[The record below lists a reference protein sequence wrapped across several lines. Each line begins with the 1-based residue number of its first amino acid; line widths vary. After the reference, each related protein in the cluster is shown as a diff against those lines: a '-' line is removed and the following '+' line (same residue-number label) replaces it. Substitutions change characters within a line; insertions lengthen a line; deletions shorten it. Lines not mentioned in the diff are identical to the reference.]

1 MSLVKLPVWIKPM
14 DHRDIIASL
23 TPEERSRL
31 TAKSDAAG
39 LAQLFAHWGAIAIIG
54 SLIAAKVPFWPLL
67 MLPQGILIVF
77 LFTLLHETVHR
88 TAFETQW
95 LNDAVARV
103 CSLALALPADWFRY
117 FHFAHHRFTQDPE
130 NDPELAFP
138 KPETLRQYL
147 VHVSG
152 IPLWWGHLKTLYA
165 NAAGGS
171 QESYVPPKGR
181 PKVSAEARAM
191 IVFYAVLIL
200 LAVYFQL
207 SVLLYVWIIPALLG
221 QPFLRLYLLAE
232 HGRCPFVANML
243 ENTRTTLTNWVV
255 RKLAWNMPF
264 HAEHHAYPGVPFHQL
279 PQFHALIERYLK
291 VVEPGYVSF
300 HEKYLETLS

>member
-1 MSLVKLPVWIKPM
+1 MNAIDRNDPI
-14 DHRDIIASL
+14 DHRDVIASL
-23 TPEERSRL
+23 TNEERGRL
-31 TAKSDAAG
+31 TGKSNGPG
-39 LAQLFAHWGAIAIIG
+39 LIQFSCHLGAIVILG
-54 SLIAAKVPFWPLL
+54 TLIAARVPFWPVL

-103 CSLALALPADWFRY
+103 CSLAIALPADWFRY
-117 FHFAHHRFTQDPE
+117 FHFAHHRFTQDPD

-138 KPETLRQYL
+138 KPETMRQYI

-152 IPLWWGHLKTLYA
+152 LPVWLGHFKTLWT
-165 NAAGGS
+165 NATGRCRD
-171 QESYVPPKGR
+171 SYVPPKGL
-181 PKVSAEARAM
+181 PKVRTEARAM
-191 IVFYAVLIL
+191 IAFYAVVL
-200 LAVYFQL
+200 LVCLYFRSTL
-207 SVLLYVWIIPALLG
+207 LLYVWILPAVLG

-243 ENTRTTLTNWVV
+243 ENTRTTFTNRFV

-279 PQFHALIERYLK
+279 PAFHVLIERHLK
-291 VVEPGYVSF
+291 VTEAGYVRF
-300 HEKYLETLS
+300 HEKYIDTLR

>member
-1 MSLVKLPVWIKPM
+1 M
-14 DHRDIIASL
+14 DHRDVIASL
-23 TPEERSRL
+23 TNEERGRL
-31 TAKSDAAG
+31 TGKSNGPG
-39 LAQLFAHWGAIAIIG
+39 LLQFSCHLGAIVILG
-54 SLIAAKVPFWPLL
+54 TLIAARVPYWPVL

-95 LNDAVARV
+95 LNDAVARF
-103 CSLALALPADWFRY
+103 CSLAIALPADWFRY
-117 FHFAHHRFTQDPE
+117 FHFAHHRYTQDPE

-138 KPETLRQYL
+138 KPETMRQYI

-152 IPLWWGHLKTLYA
+152 LPVWLGHFKTLWT
-165 NAAGGS
+165 NATGRCRD
-171 QESYVPPKGR
+171 SYVPPKGL
-181 PKVSAEARAM
+181 PKVRTEARAM
-191 IVFYAVLIL
+191 IAFYAVVF
-200 LAVYFQL
+200 LACLYFRSTL
-207 SVLLYVWIIPALLG
+207 LLYVWIVPAVLG

-243 ENTRTTLTNWVV
+243 ENTRTTFTNWFV

-279 PQFHALIERYLK
+279 PAFHVLIERHLK
-291 VVEPGYVSF
+291 VTEAGYVRF
-300 HEKYLETLS
+300 HEKYIGTLH

>member
-1 MSLVKLPVWIKPM
+1 M
-14 DHRDIIASL
+14 DHREAIASL
-23 TPEERSRL
+23 TQEERNRL
-31 TAKSDAAG
+31 TAKSDIRGLVQLAAH
-39 LAQLFAHWGAIAIIG
+39 FGAILILG
-54 SLIAAKVPFWPLL
+54 WLIAAKVPLWPIL

-88 TAFETQW
+88 TAFETQR
-95 LNDAVARV
+95 LNDVVARI
-103 CSLALALPADWFRY
+103 CSLAIALPADWFRY

-138 KPETLRQYL
+138 KPETWRQYL

-152 IPLWWGHLKTLYA
+152 IPLWRGHFQTLCT
-165 NAAGGS
+165 NAMGRCRA
-171 QESYVPPKGR
+171 SYVPPKGYG
-181 PKVSAEARAM
+181 KVRAEARAM
-191 IVFYAVLIL
+191 LVFYAVMLV
-200 LAVYFQL
+200 LAVYFRAT
-207 SVLLYVWIIPALLG
+207 VLLYVWILPVLLG

-243 ENTRTTLTNWVV
+243 ENTRTTLTNWAV

-279 PQFHALIERYLK
+279 PEFHALIERHLK
-291 VVEPGYVSF
+291 VIEPGYVSF
-300 HEKYLETLS
+300 HGKYTETLR

>member
-1 MSLVKLPVWIKPM
+1 MNTIDRNDPI
-14 DHRDIIASL
+14 DHRDVIASL
-23 TPEERSRL
+23 TNEERGRL
-31 TAKSDAAG
+31 TGKSNGPG
-39 LAQLFAHWGAIAIIG
+39 LLQFSCHLGAIVILG
-54 SLIAAKVPFWPLL
+54 TLIAARVPYWPVL

-95 LNDAVARV
+95 LNDAVARF
-103 CSLALALPADWFRY
+103 CSLAIALPADWFRY
-117 FHFAHHRFTQDPE
+117 FHFAHHRYTQDPE

-138 KPETLRQYL
+138 KPETMRQYI

-152 IPLWWGHLKTLYA
+152 LPVWLGHFKTLWT
-165 NAAGGS
+165 NATGRCRD
-171 QESYVPPKGR
+171 SYVPPKGL
-181 PKVSAEARAM
+181 PKVRTEARAM
-191 IVFYAVLIL
+191 IAFYAVVL
-200 LAVYFQL
+200 LVCLYFRSTL
-207 SVLLYVWIIPALLG
+207 LLYVWIVPAVLG

-243 ENTRTTLTNWVV
+243 ENTRTTFTNWFV

-279 PQFHALIERYLK
+279 PAFHVLIERHLK
-291 VVEPGYVSF
+291 VTEAGYVRF
-300 HEKYLETLS
+300 HEKYIGTLH

>member
-1 MSLVKLPVWIKPM
+1 MNATDRTEPV
-14 DHRDIIASL
+14 DHRDVIASL
-23 TPEERSRL
+23 TNEERSLL
-31 TAKSDAAG
+31 TGKSNAPG
-39 LAQLFAHWGAIAIIG
+39 LIQSAVHFGSIIVLG
-54 SLIAAKVPFWPLL
+54 VLIAAKVPFWPML

-95 LNDAVARV
+95 LNDAVARL
-103 CSLALALPADWFRY
+103 CSLAIALPADWFRY

-130 NDPELAFP
+130 SDPELASP
-138 KPETLRQYL
+138 KPETWRQYI

-152 IPLWWGHLKTLYA
+152 LPMWWGHFKTLYT
-165 NAAGGS
+165 NARGRCRD
-171 QESYVPPKGR
+171 SYVPPKGL
-181 PKVSAEARAM
+181 PKVRAEARAM
-191 IVFYAVLIL
+191 LAFYVVVLAL
-200 LAVYFQL
+200 GLGFKA
-207 SVLLYVWIIPALLG
+207 SVLPYVWIVPALLG
-221 QPFLRLYLLAE
+221 QPFPGLYLLAE

-243 ENTRTTLTNWVV
+243 ENTRTTLTNWLV

-279 PQFHALIERYLK
+279 PEFHRLIERHLK

-300 HEKYLETLS
+300 HEKYIETLR

>member
-1 MSLVKLPVWIKPM
+1 M

-23 TPEERSRL
+23 TPEERNRL

-39 LAQLFAHWGAIAIIG
+39 LFQLAAHWLAILIIG
-54 SLIAAKVPFWPLL
+54 SLIAAKVPFWQLL

-88 TAFETQW
+88 TAFETPW
-95 LNDAVARV
+95 LNDVVARI

-117 FHFAHHRFTQDPE
+117 FHFAHHRYTQDPD

-152 IPLWWGHLKTLYA
+152 IPLWWGHLKTIYA
-165 NAAGGS
+165 NALGDS
-171 QESYVPPKGR
+171 QESYVPTKGR
-181 PKVSAEARAM
+181 PKVRAEARAM
-191 IVFYAVLIL
+191 IGFYAVLLL
-200 LAVYFQL
+200 LAVYFRL
-207 SVLLYVWIIPALLG
+207 TVLLYIWIIPALLG

-279 PQFHALIERYLK
+279 PQFHALIERHLK

-300 HEKYLETLS
+300 HEKYIDTLH

>member
-1 MSLVKLPVWIKPM
+1 M
-14 DHRDIIASL
+14 DHRNVIASL
-23 TPEERSRL
+23 TPEERNRL
-31 TAKSDAAG
+31 TAKSDIAG
-39 LAQLFAHWGAIAIIG
+39 LVQLVAHWGAIVVVG
-54 SLIAAKVPFWPLL
+54 SLIAAKVPLWPLL

-95 LNDAVARV
+95 LNDVVARV
-103 CSLALALPADWFRY
+103 CSLMIALPADWFRY

-130 NDPELAFP
+130 NDPELAYP

-152 IPLWWGHLKTLYA
+152 MPLWWGHVKTLYV
-165 NAAGGS
+165 NAMGRCRG
-171 QESYVPPKGR
+171 SYVPPKGHG
-181 PKVSAEARAM
+181 KVRAEARAM
-191 IVFYAVLIL
+191 IAVYIVVLV
-200 LAVYFQL
+200 LAVWFR
-207 SVLLYVWIIPALLG
+207 STTLLYVWIVPALLG

-243 ENTRTTLTNWVV
+243 ENSRTTLTNWFV

-279 PQFHALIERYLK
+279 PAFHTLIERHLK
-291 VVEPGYVSF
+291 EVEAGYVRF
-300 HEKYLETLS
+300 HGKYIETLR

>member
-1 MSLVKLPVWIKPM
+1 MNISAQTEPR
-14 DHRDIIASL
+14 DHRDVIASL
-23 TPEERSRL
+23 TNEQRSRL
-31 TAKSDAAG
+31 TGKSNGPG
-39 LAQLFAHWGAIAIIG
+39 LVQLAFHLGGIIVLGA
-54 SLIAAKVPFWPLL
+54 LIAAKVPYWPLL

-103 CSLALALPADWFRY
+103 CSLAIALPADWFRY
-117 FHFAHHRFTQDPE
+117 FHFAHHRFTQDPD

-138 KPETLRQYL
+138 KPETVRQYI

-152 IPLWWGHLKTLYA
+152 LPMWWGHLQTLYT
-165 NAAGGS
+165 NATGGCRD
-171 QESYVPPKGR
+171 SYVPPKGLL
-181 PKVSAEARAM
+181 KVRAEARAM
-191 IVFYAVLIL
+191 IAFYVVVAA
-200 LAVYFQL
+200 LALWFNAT
-207 SVLLYVWIIPALLG
+207 VLLYVWIVPALLG

-232 HGRCPFVANML
+232 HGRCPLVANML
-243 ENTRTTLTNWVV
+243 ENTRTTLTNWLV
-255 RKLAWNMPF
+255 RKVAWNMPY

-279 PQFHALIERYLK
+279 PAFHQLIERHLK

-300 HEKYLETLS
+300 HEKYIETLR

>member
-1 MSLVKLPVWIKPM
+1 M
-14 DHRDIIASL
+14 
-23 TPEERSRL
+23 
-31 TAKSDAAG
+31 
-39 LAQLFAHWGAIAIIG
+39 
-54 SLIAAKVPFWPLL
+54 PFWPLL

-103 CSLALALPADWFRY
+103 CSLAIALPADWFRY
-117 FHFAHHRFTQDPE
+117 FHFAHHRYTQDPQ

-138 KPETLRQYL
+138 KPETWQQYL

-152 IPLWWGHLKTLYA
+152 IPLWWGHLKTLFS
-165 NAAGGS
+165 NAMDRGR
-171 QESYVPPKGR
+171 ESYVPPKGYD
-181 PKVSAEARAM
+181 KVRIEARAM
-191 IVFYAVLIL
+191 IAFYAVVIL
-200 LAVYFQL
+200 LAVYFRL
-207 SVLLYVWIIPALLG
+207 TVLLYVWILPALLG

-243 ENTRTTLTNWVV
+243 ENTRTTLTNWLV

-279 PQFHALIERYLK
+279 PQFHALIERHLK

-300 HEKYLETLS
+300 HGKYIETLR

>member
-1 MSLVKLPVWIKPM
+1 MGVDIFKRDDAV
-14 DHRDIIASL
+14 DHRDVIASL
-23 TPEERSRL
+23 TQEERNRL
-31 TAKSDAAG
+31 TAKSDVSG
-39 LAQLFAHWGAIAIIG
+39 LVQLAAHWGAIVVIG
-54 SLIAAKVPFWPLL
+54 SLIAAKVPFWQLL

-88 TAFETQW
+88 TAFERQW

-103 CSLALALPADWFRY
+103 CSLAIALPADWFRY
-117 FHFAHHRFTQDPE
+117 FHFAHHRYTQDPD

-138 KPETLRQYL
+138 KPETWRQYL

-152 IPLWWGHLKTLYA
+152 IPTWWGHLKTLYS
-165 NAAGGS
+165 NAMDRGRG
-171 QESYVPPKGR
+171 SYVPPKGHY
-181 PKVSAEARAM
+181 KVRVEARAM
-191 IVFYAVLIL
+191 IAFYAVFIL
-200 LAVYFQL
+200 LAVYFRL
-207 SVLLYVWIIPALLG
+207 TVLLYVWIVPALLG

-243 ENTRTTLTNWVV
+243 ENTRTTLTNWLV

-279 PQFHALIERYLK
+279 PEFHALIERHLK

-300 HEKYLETLS
+300 HEKYIETLR

>member
-1 MSLVKLPVWIKPM
+1 MNTIDRNDPI
-14 DHRDIIASL
+14 DHRDVIASL
-23 TPEERSRL
+23 TNEERGRL
-31 TAKSDAAG
+31 TGKSNGPG
-39 LAQLFAHWGAIAIIG
+39 LRQFSCHLGAIVVLGA
-54 SLIAAKVPFWPLL
+54 LIAARVPYWPVL

-95 LNDAVARV
+95 LNDAVARF
-103 CSLALALPADWFRY
+103 CSLAIALPADWFRY
-117 FHFAHHRFTQDPE
+117 FHFAHHRYTQDPE

-138 KPETLRQYL
+138 KPETMRQYI

-152 IPLWWGHLKTLYA
+152 LPVWLGHFKTLWT
-165 NAAGGS
+165 NATGRCRD
-171 QESYVPPKGR
+171 SYVPPKGL
-181 PKVSAEARAM
+181 PKVRTEARAM
-191 IVFYAVLIL
+191 IAFYAVVL
-200 LAVYFQL
+200 LVCLYFRSTL
-207 SVLLYVWIIPALLG
+207 LLYVWIVPAVLG

-243 ENTRTTLTNWVV
+243 ENTRTTFTNWFV

-279 PQFHALIERYLK
+279 PAFHVLIERHLK
-291 VVEPGYVSF
+291 VTEAGYVRF
-300 HEKYLETLS
+300 HEKYIGTLH

>member
-1 MSLVKLPVWIKPM
+1 MNTIDRNDPI
-14 DHRDIIASL
+14 DHRDVIASL
-23 TPEERSRL
+23 TNEERGRL
-31 TAKSDAAG
+31 TGKSNGPG
-39 LAQLFAHWGAIAIIG
+39 LLQFSCHLGAIVVLGA
-54 SLIAAKVPFWPLL
+54 LIAARVPYWPVL

-95 LNDAVARV
+95 LNDAVARF
-103 CSLALALPADWFRY
+103 CSLAIALPADWFRY
-117 FHFAHHRFTQDPE
+117 FHFAHHRYTQDPE

-138 KPETLRQYL
+138 KPETMRQYI

-152 IPLWWGHLKTLYA
+152 LPVWLGHFKTLWT
-165 NAAGGS
+165 NATGRCRD
-171 QESYVPPKGR
+171 SYVPPKGL
-181 PKVSAEARAM
+181 PKVRTEARAM
-191 IVFYAVLIL
+191 IAFYAVVL
-200 LAVYFQL
+200 LVCLYFRSTL
-207 SVLLYVWIIPALLG
+207 LLYVWIVPAVLG

-243 ENTRTTLTNWVV
+243 ENTRTTFTNWFV

-279 PQFHALIERYLK
+279 PAFHVLIERHLK
-291 VVEPGYVSF
+291 VTEAGYVRF
-300 HEKYLETLS
+300 HEKYIGTLH

>member
-1 MSLVKLPVWIKPM
+1 MNAIDRNEPI
-14 DHRDIIASL
+14 DHRDVIASL
-23 TPEERSRL
+23 TNEERGRL
-31 TAKSDAAG
+31 TGKSNGPG
-39 LAQLFAHWGAIAIIG
+39 LIQFSCHLGAIVILG
-54 SLIAAKVPFWPLL
+54 TLIAARVPFWPVL

-95 LNDAVARV
+95 LNDAVARF
-103 CSLALALPADWFRY
+103 CSLAIALPADWFRY
-117 FHFAHHRFTQDPE
+117 FHFAHHRFTQDPD

-138 KPETLRQYL
+138 KPETMRQYI

-152 IPLWWGHLKTLYA
+152 LPVWLGHFKTLWT
-165 NAAGGS
+165 NATGRCRD
-171 QESYVPPKGR
+171 SYVPPKGL
-181 PKVSAEARAM
+181 PKVRTEARAM
-191 IVFYAVLIL
+191 IAFYAVVL
-200 LAVYFQL
+200 LVCLYFRSTL
-207 SVLLYVWIIPALLG
+207 LLYVWILPAVLG

-243 ENTRTTLTNWVV
+243 ENTRTTFTNWFV

-279 PQFHALIERYLK
+279 PAFHVLIERHLK
-291 VVEPGYVSF
+291 VTEAGYVRF
-300 HEKYLETLS
+300 HEKYIDTLR

>member
-1 MSLVKLPVWIKPM
+1 M
-14 DHRDIIASL
+14 DHRDVIASL
-23 TPEERSRL
+23 TNEERSRL
-31 TAKSDAAG
+31 TAKSNISG
-39 LAQLFAHWGAIAIIG
+39 LVQLAAHWGAIILVGA
-54 SLIAAKVPFWPLL
+54 LIAAKVPFWPLL

-95 LNDAVARV
+95 LNDAVARA
-103 CSLALALPADWFRY
+103 CSLAIVLPADWFRY

-138 KPETLRQYL
+138 KPETWRQYV

-152 IPLWWGHLKTLYA
+152 IPLWWGHFKTLYA
-165 NAAGGS
+165 NAMGRC
-171 QESYVPPKGR
+171 QDSYVPPKGL
-181 PKVSAEARAM
+181 PKVRTEARTM
-191 IVFYAVLIL
+191 IAFYAVVLM
-200 LAVYFQL
+200 LAVWFRATTL
-207 SVLLYVWIIPALLG
+207 IYVWLVPALLG

-232 HGRCPFVANML
+232 HGRCPLVANML
-243 ENTRTTLTNWVV
+243 ENTRTTLTNWFV

-264 HAEHHAYPGVPFHQL
+264 HTEHHAYPGVPFHQL
-279 PQFHALIERYLK
+279 PAFHDLIERHLK

-300 HEKYLETLS
+300 HEKYIETLR

>member
-1 MSLVKLPVWIKPM
+1 M

-31 TAKSDAAG
+31 TAKSNAAG
-39 LAQLFAHWGAIAIIG
+39 LVQLGAHWGAIVIIG

-95 LNDAVARV
+95 INDVVARV

-165 NAAGGS
+165 NAVGGS

-181 PKVSAEARAM
+181 PKVRAEARAT
-191 IVFYAVLIL
+191 IAFYAVVL
-200 LAVYFQL
+200 LFAVYFRL

-279 PQFHALIERYLK
+279 PQFHALIERHLK

-300 HEKYLETLS
+300 HEKYVETLI

>member
-1 MSLVKLPVWIKPM
+1 M
-14 DHRDIIASL
+14 DHRDVIASL
-23 TPEERSRL
+23 TQEERNRL
-31 TAKSDAAG
+31 TAKSDLSGLVQLAAHG
-39 LAQLFAHWGAIAIIG
+39 GAILVIG

-95 LNDAVARV
+95 LNDAVARA
-103 CSLALALPADWFRY
+103 CSLAIALPADWFRY
-117 FHFAHHRFTQDPE
+117 FHFAHHRYTQDPL

-152 IPLWWGHLKTLYA
+152 IPLWWGHLKTLHA
-165 NAAGGS
+165 NAFGSS

-181 PKVSAEARAM
+181 PKVRAEARAM
-191 IVFYAVLIL
+191 IAFYAIVIL
-200 LAVYFQL
+200 LAVYFRL
-207 SVLLYVWIIPALLG
+207 TVLLYVWIIPALLG

-243 ENTRTTLTNWVV
+243 ENTRTTLTNWLV

-279 PQFHALIERYLK
+279 PEFHALIERHLK

-300 HEKYLETLS
+300 HGKYIETLR

>member
-1 MSLVKLPVWIKPM
+1 M

-23 TPEERSRL
+23 TQEERNRL
-31 TAKSDAAG
+31 TTKSDVMG
-39 LAQLFAHWGAIAIIG
+39 LVQLGAHWGAIGVIG

-67 MLPQGILIVF
+67 MLPQGVLIVF

-88 TAFETQW
+88 TAFQSQW

-103 CSLALALPADWFRY
+103 CSLAIALPADWFRY
-117 FHFAHHRFTQDPE
+117 FHFAHHRYTQDPQ

-138 KPETLRQYL
+138 KPETWREYV

-152 IPLWWGHLKTLYA
+152 IPLWWGHLKTLYG
-165 NAAGGS
+165 NAMDRGR
-171 QESYVPPKGR
+171 ESYVPPKGYD
-181 PKVSAEARAM
+181 KVRIEARAM
-191 IVFYAVLIL
+191 IAFYAVVIL
-200 LAVYFQL
+200 LAVYFRL
-207 SVLLYVWIIPALLG
+207 SVLLYVWILPALLG

-243 ENTRTTLTNWVV
+243 ENTRTTLTNWLV

-279 PQFHALIERYLK
+279 PRFHALIERHLK
-291 VVEPGYVSF
+291 VVEQGYVSF
-300 HEKYLETLS
+300 HGKYIETLR